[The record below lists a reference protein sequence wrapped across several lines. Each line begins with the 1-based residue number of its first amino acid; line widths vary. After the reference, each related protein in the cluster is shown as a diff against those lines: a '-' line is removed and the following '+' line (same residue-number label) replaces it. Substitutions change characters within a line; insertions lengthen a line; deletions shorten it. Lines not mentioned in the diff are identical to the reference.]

1 MIDPAIISAAASVV
15 SAIAASV
22 AAGGIWHGIRAMVRA
37 NKDRAGILD
46 QQREADER
54 RHTEAMR
61 RHAEAMQAGDQRHAE
76 AMRRHAEAM
85 QAGDQ
90 RHAEAMQADERR
102 HDEAM
107 RALETLIART
117 APVPTIRRNRP
128 LLR

>member
-1 MIDPAIISAAASVV
+1 MTDPAIVGAAASVV

-22 AAGGIWHGIRAMVRA
+22 ATVGIWHGIRAMVRA

-61 RHAEAMQAGDQRHAE
+61 RHDEAMQAGDQRHTE
-76 AMRRHAEAM
+76 AMR
-85 QAGDQ
+85 

-117 APVPTIRRNRP
+117 APAPTLRRNRP
-128 LLR
+128 LLRQRGAP

>member
-1 MIDPAIISAAASVV
+1 MTDPAIVSAAASVV

-54 RHTEAMR
+54 RHTEAM
-61 RHAEAMQAGDQRHAE
+61 QAGDQRHAE
-76 AMRRHAEAM
+76 TMAALA
-85 QAGDQ
+85 DQ
-90 RHAEAMQADERR
+90 R
-102 HDEAM
+102 

-117 APVPTIRRNRP
+117 APAPTLRRNRP
-128 LLR
+128 LLRQRGAP